1 MAQAVEACVPV
12 RGGPRRDGRPAA
24 FAAVVC
30 GMLSVQMGAALAKL
44 LFPVLGAP
52 GTASLRVLLACLIL
66 LPALCLRPA
75 RRPAWPDR
83 HMLGSVLAYGACL
96 GLMNTVFYA
105 ALARLPLGVA
115 VAIEFVGPL
124 SLAVLGSRRPIDLLW
139 VALAAGGLLLLLQ
152 PWHAAGASRRLDP
165 VGILLAL
172 VAGLAWAL
180 YILAGRR
187 VGSRIGG
194 ITATALGMAVA
205 SLMLLPF
212 AVRAVPVALS
222 RPELLLTACLMALL
236 SSAIPY
242 SIEMMAM
249 RRMSMRGFS
258 VLMSLEPGIAALMG
272 LALLGEQLSPLR
284 WLAVAG
290 IVVASL
296 GSAATDPVPGPVP
309 GPRPMPVPGGEADPT
324 PRSAA

>member
-12 RGGPRRDGRPAA
+12 RSRPHRDGRPAA
-24 FAAVVC
+24 LAAVVC
-30 GMLSVQMGAALAKL
+30 GMLSVQLGAALAKL

-66 LPALCLRPA
+66 LPALCFRSG

-83 HMLGSVLAYGACL
+83 QVLGSVLAYGACL
-96 GLMNTVFYA
+96 GVMNTVFYA
-105 ALARLPLGVA
+105 ALARLPLGVT

-139 VALAAGGLLLLLQ
+139 VALAVGGLLLLLQ
-152 PWHAAGASRRLDP
+152 PWRAAGASHRLDP

-212 AVRAVPVALS
+212 AVHAVPVALS
-222 RPELLLTACLMALL
+222 RPGLLLAASGMALL

-258 VLMSLEPGIAALMG
+258 VLMSLEPAIAALMG
-272 LALLGEQLSPLR
+272 LVLLGEHLSPLR
-284 WLAVAG
+284 WLAIAG
-290 IVVASL
+290 IIAASL
-296 GSAATDPVPGPVP
+296 GSAVTDPVPGSQT
-309 GPRPMPVPGGEADPT
+309 DPT